1 MKKYTIDDLK
11 SFERDERGYLIC
23 PTGDYT
29 AIKEFDKY
37 YKFGKNSEFGN
48 FCEFGRG
55 AEFGDFCKFGVFC
68 EFSKLSKFGEFCE
81 FGDNCIFGDDCEIG
95 FFCKFGKNCI
105 FGAGCEFL
113 GGSKFGNFCEFGRRC
128 NLEGHF
134 FENLETPA
142 VKVVKIGYIGRR
154 NDSTYFFQTAQGIY
168 VRCGCFFGSLKEFE
182 AQVKETHKDNK
193 QYLAEYLGAIK
204 YIKSIMPIGDESNGN

>member
-1 MKKYTIDDLK
+1 MEKYTIDDLK
-11 SFERDERGYLIC
+11 SFERDRFGYLIC

-29 AIKEFDKY
+29 AIKEFGDNS
-37 YKFGKNSEFGN
+37 KFGRGSEFGEE
-48 FCEFGRG
+48 CKFG
-55 AEFGDFCKFGVFC
+55 ADTEFGD
-68 EFSKLSKFGEFCE
+68 
-81 FGDNCIFGDDCEIG
+81 
-95 FFCKFGKNCI
+95 
-105 FGAGCEFL
+105 GCNIE
-113 GGSKFGNFCEFGRRC
+113 C
-128 NLEGHF
+128 NF

-154 NDSTYFFQTAQGIY
+154 NDSTYFFQTAGQGIY

-182 AQVKETHKDNK
+182 AQVKETHRENK